1 MEPTVNKPNGGKA
14 DFFRINFSECLK
26 LQKVS
31 GKEGYI
37 NKAFMNLPF
46 QYLNLVPTM
55 ANLHLVKAHDKYF
68 VLIDNLKR
76 LTKSIANF
84 KI

>member
-14 DFFRINFSECLK
+14 DFLRINLSECLK

-31 GKEGYI
+31 GNEGYS
-37 NKAFMNLPF
+37 NKAFMESPF
-46 QYLNLVPTM
+46 
-55 ANLHLVKAHDKYF
+55 HLRTEVAAGDDF
-68 VLIDNLKR
+68 VVVVVITVIKKKQLLFFR
-76 LTKSIANF
+76 F